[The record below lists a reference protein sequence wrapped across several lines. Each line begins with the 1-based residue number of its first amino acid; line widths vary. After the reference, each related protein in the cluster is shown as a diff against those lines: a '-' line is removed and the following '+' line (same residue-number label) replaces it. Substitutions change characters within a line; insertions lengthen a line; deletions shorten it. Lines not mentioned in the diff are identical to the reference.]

1 VKKKDKRAWYKRLK
15 RTVQLKERIEQIISE
30 WPTDGSCPT
39 DQEMDVSDACEAWE
53 RDMNELPEQETS

>member
-1 VKKKDKRAWYKRLK
+1 MKKERLAWRKRLN
-15 RTVQLKERIEQIISE
+15 RTVKFKERLEEIISE

-53 RDMNELPEQETS
+53 RDMNELPEQKEI